1 MSVKPW
7 QVVVMVAGLGAG
19 VFGVVSVLRGSGPP
33 IAQSRLA
40 VDVTTGVVYRV
51 SNDRTVVFPARSPE
65 TGERSIFPVEERE
78 DGWYI
83 NERMIESL
91 VRRFGDD
98 IASTRVEDA
107 ESGRVS
113 VSGSP
118 VSYNP

>member
-1 MSVKPW
+1 
-7 QVVVMVAGLGAG
+7 MVAGLGAG